1 MRRTGIALAL
11 TLVALP
17 ARAQTSTTLPH
28 TSRLTYLAPL
38 ACPSEQVLRNLVA
51 GQTSTNVL
59 VPQAPAR
66 LTVTVSR
73 RTQQYEATAELRD
86 EAGVVL
92 WTRPFA
98 PTSWCSG
105 LVEDVAVYVSA
116 KLEPRAKDQ
125 PPPVPEVS
133 DISQPPGLGS
143 TLGFGVAPRVAVGLT
158 VDGGIHYTVDAGP
171 FDGFSLSVGV
181 RCDPPA
187 SCPVPVSVPQYPAN
201 FPDAQVTSSRLVGVG
216 AGGALGGTLG
226 LLAGIGA
233 LAIPGFGPF
242 IAAGPILAALSG
254 AAAGAALGG
263 ITGALIGMGIPEM
276 EARQYEGKIK
286 SGSILISV
294 HVEDA
299 EARADAKNTLER
311 HGATDIVT
319 VGKQS
324 VPSKQATPVART
336 SDHTRLYPTARQAGT
351 PTDLRQ
357 GGRAR
362 APAAQMRATVGAVRY
377 AGSNP
382 RLTSTLPDSQ
392 STWLAGRS
400 WRRSMPFAA
409 AWRASGSRAAAEQ
422 HAAQRMF
429 ATTYQTTSTEAGI
442 PSSQA
447 IPYFIVSF
455 TFSSEAAR
463 ATLFD
468 SVQRTS
474 ASDVPRSLPAQIHRA
489 LAR

>member
-11 TLVALP
+11 TLAALP

-28 TSRLTYLAPL
+28 TSRFTYLAPL

-73 RTQQYEATAELRD
+73 RAQQYEATAELRD
-86 EAGVVL
+86 EAGAVL

-98 PTSWCSG
+98 PTSSCSG

-133 DISQPPGLGS
+133 DISQPPGPLERDTMPTDPLILLIGLGS

-181 RCDPPA
+181 RWDPPA
-187 SCPVPVSVPQYPAN
+187 SRPVPVSVPQYPAN

-242 IAAGPILAALSG
+242 IAAGPILAALGG

-336 SDHTRLYPTARQAGT
+336 SDHTRL
-351 PTDLRQ
+351 
-357 GGRAR
+357 
-362 APAAQMRATVGAVRY
+362 
-377 AGSNP
+377 
-382 RLTSTLPDSQ
+382 
-392 STWLAGRS
+392 
-400 WRRSMPFAA
+400 
-409 AWRASGSRAAAEQ
+409 
-422 HAAQRMF
+422 
-429 ATTYQTTSTEAGI
+429 
-442 PSSQA
+442 
-447 IPYFIVSF
+447 
-455 TFSSEAAR
+455 
-463 ATLFD
+463 
-468 SVQRTS
+468 
-474 ASDVPRSLPAQIHRA
+474 
-489 LAR
+489 